1 MVCLSKGCL
10 LQILF
15 GPFLNTLSSI
25 SLDITV
31 PSFIIIGYVW
41 HILVGA
47 ASIPVRWQP
56 RKGPSCIRLNAYAKI
71 TTKAKKLGPKFFHK
85 KLNFVSYHKVR
96 TLNSFLTRFQ
106 LRHDFFSLKKFQYY

>member
-47 ASIPVRWQP
+47 ASTPVR
-56 RKGPSCIRLNAYAKI
+56 
-71 TTKAKKLGPKFFHK
+71 
-85 KLNFVSYHKVR
+85 
-96 TLNSFLTRFQ
+96 
-106 LRHDFFSLKKFQYY
+106 

>member
-71 TTKAKKLGPKFFHK
+71 TTKAKVQNFFTKSLILFRIIKLG
-85 KLNFVSYHKVR
+85 L
-96 TLNSFLTRFQ
+96 
-106 LRHDFFSLKKFQYY
+106 